1 MCTDFIEEKKYK
13 KIYFTLLS
21 NDNRSIKLST
31 KLMDYKKDIIK
42 SRLNEIKFDA
52 ELLDENGLIKLFS
65 TFKSFDVIYPS
76 IGEINDFLISNNL
89 KNIKYLYRKID
100 QYAWKYCNKG
110 FFNFKNYI
118 PKIVKEF
125 I

>member
-1 MCTDFIEEKKYK
+1 MVKKN
-13 KIYFTLLS
+13 
-21 NDNRSIKLST
+21 NDTREIKLDEKVLKFKEDLISDQ
-31 KLMDYKKDIIK
+31 KIRLENQSSKIEIINVKDLKNLVGNNIA
-42 SRLNEIKFDA
+42 L
-52 ELLDENGLIKLFS
+52 
-65 TFKSFDVIYPS
+65 YPS

-110 FFNFKNYI
+110 FINFKNYI
-118 PKIVKEF
+118 PKIVTEF